1 MAKITLLTAGA
12 VGYVLGARAGRER
25 YDQIAQQARKVWR
38 DPRVQQRKD
47 EAASAVKEGVT
58 DAAHQ
63 AADAARSKVSSATSS
78 AGSAGSTTG
87 STGEN
92 PLADLADPTPPSGAT
107 GAGSAST
114 GPVPDPAADPSN
126 DAGQRDDSFPS
137 DPRQPGHDA

>member
-1 MAKITLLTAGA
+1 MAKITLLAAGA

-47 EAASAVKEGVT
+47 EAASAVKQSVT
-58 DAAHQ
+58 EAAQQ
-63 AADAARSKVSSATSS
+63 ATEAARHKVSSATS
-78 AGSAGSTTG
+78 GST
-87 STGEN
+87 STSTARTSES

-114 GPVPDPAADPSN
+114 GPVPDPAADPAN
-126 DAGQRDDSFPS
+126 DPGRRDDTFPE
-137 DPRQPGHDA
+137 DPRQSGHDA